1 MGRGL
6 SDLQQFILR
15 ETAKHGVLFRE
26 EIKERFFHLLPR
38 KAKSGHFHFYHS
50 GTRPRV
56 PPRGRDSWV

>member
-1 MGRGL
+1 
-6 SDLQQFILR
+6 
-15 ETAKHGVLFRE
+15 
-26 EIKERFFHLLPR
+26 LLPR